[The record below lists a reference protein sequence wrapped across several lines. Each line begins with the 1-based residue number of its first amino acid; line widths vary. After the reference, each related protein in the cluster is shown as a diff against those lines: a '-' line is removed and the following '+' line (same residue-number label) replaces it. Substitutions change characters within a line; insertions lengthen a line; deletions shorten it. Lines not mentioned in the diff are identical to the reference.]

1 MKLECEYNNYTD
13 PEKVSIIY
21 EVKNHE
27 IKTGKSI

>member
-27 IKTGKSI
+27 RQFEDQ